1 MYLYNAIKTPD
12 GTILE
17 SHHRHDYVFHRD
29 ANGRSYAVDGGHD
42 YLKRSCEI
50 MDYEELSLTIE
61 DSHSKLREVFGWF
74 SYGKT
79 GKEKRHKIL
88 LKNMDTDHI
97 LAVLDTQKQIKGT
110 DVETLFRNELKFRG
124 DYYE

>member
-1 MYLYNAIKTPD
+1 MYLYNAIRTPD

-17 SHHRHDYVFHRD
+17 SLHRHDYVFYRD
-29 ANGRSYAVDGGHD
+29 SNGKGYAVDGGMD
-42 YLKRSCEI
+42 YLKRTADSQ
-50 MDYEELSLTIE
+50 DYEELSLTIE
-61 DSHSKLREVFGWF
+61 DEHSKLREVFGWF

-88 LKNMDTDHI
+88 LKDMDSSHI
-97 LAVLDTQKQIKGT
+97 FAILDTQRQIQGT

-124 DYYE
+124 EYNE